1 MDFLIPGLPIC
12 LVKHTCLWQKASRI
26 TLKIWIQKK
35 KKIWIQRNLTSL
47 FQSHQTVKANSLCV
61 TGGNGSAIIW
71 HHINIAY
78 SRKTEEKKMQMLCIW
93 CYCLCIVIFNS
104 FFFSWKYVKV
114 IFFIFLI
121 RILIYQNYLK
131 ILIWYFFKRNTLLK
145 HIWKCIL
152 KTYLRIRLITYFLKF

>member
-104 FFFSWKYVKV
+104 FFF
-114 IFFIFLI
+114 
-121 RILIYQNYLK
+121 LK
-131 ILIWYFFKRNTLLK
+131 ICKSNFFL
-145 HIWKCIL
+145 
-152 KTYLRIRLITYFLKF
+152 FF